1 MQVLA
6 YSFLADFDSED
17 SKKMLE
23 LTMQL
28 GDNFLS
34 YKIPAI
40 ILGTYLNINKADMD
54 DVLPTLL
61 PFSCK
66 VTARN
71 EEILQIQDQ

>member
-6 YSFLADFDSED
+6 YSFLADSDSED

-40 ILGTYLNINKADMD
+40 ILGTYLNINNADMD

-66 VTARN
+66 VTVRN